1 MQHTLSY
8 KNISISISSLG
19 TELQSLKN
27 WEVELLYQKEDVFW
41 QRQSPILFPIVG
53 ALKDGS
59 YRYDEKIYHLS
70 QHGFARDKEWNLIEQ
85 TENSLTFWLNSDSS
99 SYALYPF
106 DFEIWLMYLLSE
118 SVLEVRYTVKNT
130 GTKNMYFSLGGHPA
144 FLIENISDYS
154 IFFPED
160 DMLSIDR
167 LQDGLISISE
177 KRDLEGN
184 TLPLSE
190 AIFRKDALILRS
202 LQSKKISFR
211 KNSELIL
218 EFDRGNF
225 PHFGIWKQPDAPFLC
240 LEPWSGYADMSDA
253 SGNLEEKSWIIE
265 LSPDEIK
272 NFRWSVKIES
282 SHF

>member
-1 MQHTLSY
+1 
-8 KNISISISSLG
+8 
-19 TELQSLKN
+19 
-27 WEVELLYQKEDVFW
+27 
-41 QRQSPILFPIVG
+41 
-53 ALKDGS
+53 
-59 YRYDEKIYHLS
+59 
-70 QHGFARDKEWNLIEQ
+70 
-85 TENSLTFWLNSDSS
+85 
-99 SYALYPF
+99 
-106 DFEIWLMYLLSE
+106 MYLLSE

-160 DMLSIDR
+160 DILSIDR

-253 SGNLEEKSWIIE
+253 SGNLEEKS
-265 LSPDEIK
+265 
-272 NFRWSVKIES
+272 
-282 SHF
+282 